1 MKACYDTEL
10 GVSAAGSP
18 LSRCWLRAGVSQV
31 SGSEQDLVTQTRGV
45 KSPHSEAAKQKKH
58 RRPLPRNG
66 QRRMSEDKWALRLHL
81 AHLKSGC
88 QVNFHKGRLNR
99 SLKAWNTSAYPSSRT
114 QSQTVRSEV
123 HITSHSA
130 TACGSK
136 PPAAGNLLRNWRG
149 SKGLSLVSTSERT
162 STACLQVLSAVWLVK
177 RSWGKKSR

>member
-1 MKACYDTEL
+1 MKVCYDTEL

-18 LSRCWLRAGVSQV
+18 LSCCWLRAGVSQV
-31 SGSEQDLVTQTRGV
+31 SGSEQDLVTQAQGV
-45 KSPHSEAAKQKKH
+45 KSPHSEAAKH
-58 RRPLPRNG
+58 CRPLPRNG
-66 QRRMSEDKWALRLHL
+66 RRQMSEDKWALRLRS

-88 QVNFHKGRLNR
+88 QLNFNKGRLNR
-99 SLKAWNTSAYPSSRT
+99 SLKAWNTSAYSSSRM

-123 HITSHSA
+123 CITSHSA

-149 SKGLSLVSTSERT
+149 SEGLSLVSTSERT